1 MKLRTVVT
9 ALALGFSA
17 IASATDPKDIE
28 RKVNELNGNSVK
40 LLGVSLNALHYL
52 ARAKPDDLLL
62 FLSRESGEIAA
73 IRELE
78 KQKYVTTRIVEFAP
92 DGRQKDRF
100 LTITPVGAGTEL
112 QRCVLALQHNSAS
125 QRTRSS
131 APLKATL
138 GRV

>member
-1 MKLRTVVT
+1 MKLRTVIAVF
-9 ALALGFSA
+9 ALCFT
-17 IASATDPKDIE
+17 ASASAADPKDIE
-28 RKVNELNGNSVK
+28 RKVDELNANSIN

-52 ARAKPDDLLL
+52 ARAKPGDLLL
-62 FLSRESGEIAA
+62 LSHLESSGEIAA

-125 QRTRSS
+125 QRTR
-131 APLKATL
+131 
-138 GRV
+138 